1 MAASSLFEVKFKLR
15 PTVREIQR
23 AEQASGTHGIAAA
36 TQRPPPARGAGAG
49 VGTSVSGDDR

>member
-23 AEQASGTHGIAAA
+23 AEQATEPTVAPAQRSGRHPRAA
-36 TQRPPPARGAGAG
+36 
-49 VGTSVSGDDR
+49 